1 LESKWELKEMT
12 VVIETIFL
20 KSERATELIKITDQV
35 ERVVEKS
42 KVKNGIINVFTLH
55 VTTGLAINEDDP
67 GLEEDIARF
76 LVKAVPEDDSYAH
89 HRFFRK
95 DGRMAVNAYS
105 HIRASLLGPS
115 LTIPLRD
122 GRAVLG
128 ARQQIYLVELDG
140 PQTRD
145 FVIQVMGE

>member
-1 LESKWELKEMT
+1 MK
-12 VVIETIFL
+12 VVVEKVFL
-20 KSERATELIKITDQV
+20 KSGKSTELIKITDQV
-35 ERVVEKS
+35 NEVAEKS
-42 KVKNGIINVFTLH
+42 RVKNGIINIFTLH
-55 VTTGLAINEDDP
+55 VTTALTINEDDP
-67 GLEEDIARF
+67 KLEEDIARF
-76 LVKAVPEDDSYAH
+76 MVKVVPEDDSYGH
-89 HRFFRK
+89 HHFFRK

-115 LTIPLRD
+115 LIIPLQD

-128 ARQQIYLVELDG
+128 ARQHIYIVELDG